1 MPALLHQQ
9 AMQTMGQTKKKK
21 TTKTKQKK
29 HTTKKT
35 PKQTTK
41 KTPRPH
47 EKKKKPKPN
56 CSTHICISLLSKLP
70 FTLQNKIATSFMQ

>member
-21 TTKTKQKK
+21 KPPKQNRKNTQPKKPPNKPQKK
-29 HTTKKT
+29 
-35 PKQTTK
+35 PQG
-41 KTPRPH
+41 PM
-47 EKKKKPKPN
+47 KKKKPKPN